1 MHPARVDSLVDLAY
15 GVLILAAIVLMV
27 VVTTRVGIAFG
38 IGVFLAYA
46 THVVW
51 KMARYDPEWMTREVA
66 QQVEDELSEEV
77 TAAVSEEMTE
87 TVEEAVSK
95 EVTGAVED
103 TVEETVEKAV
113 KDATDAES

>member
-15 GVLILAAIVLMV
+15 GVLILAAIVPMV

-66 QQVEDELSEEV
+66 QQVE
-77 TAAVSEEMTE
+77 
-87 TVEEAVSK
+87 EAVSK